1 MDQRFALATLGL
13 LLACN
18 DGATE
23 ESVCLDL
30 CTELKTVC
38 GYEAFPDITS
48 CQQGCEWNAEGGAD
62 IAGQTACVQ
71 AAACDTFAIVECEHA
86 HGAQ

>member
-1 MDQRFALATLGL
+1 MPHRLALATLAM
-13 LLACN
+13 LLACGN
-18 DGATE
+18 GASE

-30 CTELKTVC
+30 CTELTTVC
-38 GYEAFPDITS
+38 GYDAFPDITS

-62 IAGQTACVQ
+62 IVGQTACVQ

-86 HGAQ
+86 HSDQ